1 MSQNNKI
8 FKNVPEQQKMFYEIK
23 EIGCTQ
29 IVYQSGERDCTNE
42 GYTNERDTS
51 GYNKEVI
58 CKVIAGNMIR
68 GEENKSGLS
77 RLNSSYSA
85 NSRPIY
91 MYYIPN
97 QWKFNEDFAE
107 LCRFEIAALIEA

>member
-1 MSQNNKI
+1 MVEKRTRFPEAAQEKLLKYISDMIDSQNFI
-8 FKNVPEQQKMFYEIK
+8 
-23 EIGCTQ
+23 
-29 IVYQSGERDCTNE
+29 
-42 GYTNERDTS
+42 DT
-51 GYNKEVI
+51 GDAV
-58 CKVIAGNMIR
+58 R

>member
-1 MSQNNKI
+1 MDYRLRLLSNFQNDFSFQELNSNESTPCLTYFLAYK
-8 FKNVPEQQKMFYEIK
+8 ETSCLFYHL
-23 EIGCTQ
+23 
-29 IVYQSGERDCTNE
+29 RD
-42 GYTNERDTS
+42 
-51 GYNKEVI
+51 
-58 CKVIAGNMIR
+58 
-68 GEENKSGLS
+68 EENKSGLS